1 MFLVVEFLQ
10 IMEKKLSL
18 LLWLLFTS
26 RSLQQYTYKC
36 NAINNKSFF
45 RTSDSCELFSFILFY
60 CSSKNPL
67 VKLDIFCKLFIKH
80 ISSVFRL
87 TFFIFHNFT
96 QRKNIENESC
106 SRCNFKW
113 SFIYLRFCLQTV
125 LNSRNNYISFLE
137 VAENKYLHLNF
148 WCDAT
153 IEYPGILRYTWNVS
167 WT

>member
-10 IMEKKLSL
+10 IMETKLSL

-26 RSLQQYTYKC
+26 RSLQQYTYKWQR
-36 NAINNKSFF
+36 NKQQI
-45 RTSDSCELFSFILFY
+45 TFSNKWFLSTF
-60 CSSKNPL
+60 PQ

-96 QRKNIENESC
+96 QRKNIENERC

-113 SFIYLRFCLQTV
+113 FFIYLRFCLQTV

-137 VAENKYLHLNF
+137 VAENKYLHLKF